1 MCIVEIH
8 TPLVQLLPSTPN
20 CGLKDTFSKVN
31 LGLIYLSIY
40 FILAQQMTTLMGI
53 CVRILGPQ
61 DQDRVGIARVSLQSF
76 FFLLL
81 LYSISAANRSES
93 GS

>member
-1 MCIVEIH
+1 MCIVKIH

-61 DQDRVGIARVSLQSF
+61 DQDRVGIARVSPI
-76 FFLLL
+76 FFLLTASL
-81 LYSISAANRSES
+81 FYLCC
-93 GS
+93 